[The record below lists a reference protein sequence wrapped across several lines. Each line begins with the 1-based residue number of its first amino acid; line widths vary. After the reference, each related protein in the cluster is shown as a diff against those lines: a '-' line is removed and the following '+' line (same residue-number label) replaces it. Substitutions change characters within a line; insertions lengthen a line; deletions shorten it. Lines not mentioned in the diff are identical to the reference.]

1 MVARPT
7 FGDKGIA
14 PPRDYG
20 HYTVIDCRNWQ
31 RLWWREEKEKQQ
43 REAWKR
49 KREKSFEARRE
60 WCKRLRERMADKRA
74 GKPIL
79 PIYDEAQP
87 QR

>member
-1 MVARPT
+1 MVAKPT

-14 PPRDYG
+14 ARDYG

-31 RLWWREEKEKQQ
+31 ILRWREEKEKQK
-43 REAWKR
+43 REVWKR
-49 KREKSFEARRE
+49 EREKSLEARRE

-79 PIYDEAQP
+79 PVYD
-87 QR
+87 